1 MTFTQAGV
9 RAGFILA
16 QENVNSSVG
25 IIRVSAY
32 NDETWFITTRVSIAG
47 KGGIMAVLF
56 KEFNRPAF
64 SGNADELKRKVV
76 KFCNT
81 DIKGFRVISI
91 SEAKGITD
99 DFYRITVWYDD
110 DSERFEQLMAETH
123 IQDAIE

>member
-1 MTFTQAGV
+1 
-9 RAGFILA
+9 
-16 QENVNSSVG
+16 
-25 IIRVSAY
+25 
-32 NDETWFITTRVSIAG
+32 
-47 KGGIMAVLF
+47 MAVLF
-56 KEFNRPAF
+56 KEFCRPAF

-91 SEAKGITD
+91 SEAKGMTD

-110 DSERFEQLMAETH
+110 NSERFEQLMAETH

>member
-1 MTFTQAGV
+1 M
-9 RAGFILA
+9 
-16 QENVNSSVG
+16 
-25 IIRVSAY
+25 IRV
-32 NDETWFITTRVSIAG
+32 VIAG

-64 SGNADELKRKVV
+64 SGNADELKKKVI

-91 SEAKGITD
+91 SEAKGMTD

-110 DSERFEQLMAETH
+110 DSEHFEQLMAETH